1 MVQHSL
7 SPIQPIVPNYKDSEI
22 VVLELHSEEDTEQA
36 LQILRQRK
44 PVILKLTRLKPETA
58 QRVVDWMAGGTYA
71 IDGRTL
77 WIGEQTFLFVPSSV
91 QIISAQ
97 NKPISISPSL
107 FKK

>member
-1 MVQHSL
+1 MVPNSAIN
-7 SPIQPIVPNYKDSEI
+7 SIVPNFKESEI
-22 VVLELHSEEDTEQA
+22 VVLELYSEQDTEQA

-91 QIISAQ
+91 QVVSSQ
-97 NKPISISPSL
+97 NKPVSISPSL
-107 FKK
+107 FRK